1 MRAKSIMKI
10 LKFITTPLLF
20 VLIVS
25 AQMVHASSDRVYRVQ
40 TILNAIGQNAGT
52 ADGLYGEKTR
62 RALIAIAPEHNG
74 KTITDADVNA
84 VEKAYI
90 EKFGNYP
97 VFGSKNSPLPMKI
110 KEKHGGAFA
119 GWNEQIKTELHRL
132 DVSTVNFEFMPFEYY
147 AKDASAYPPSE
158 TPTWAQMKASRYDCD
173 FALKNM
179 RVRDDD
185 KIAGTLTKAGKTSA
199 TGTQWCNMVL
209 REKFPYEGAFDI
221 QNVLNL
227 WTSKPVDY
235 FAPQLSDGDDVYGKN
250 AIYAHLTTTYA
261 LFHDQFS
268 NQENIDQWLID
279 WGLKFEQTKGIT
291 AQQCPFHDPILM
303 NIDRRKNG
311 KFSDA
316 SACGS
321 KKWRS
326 AIAKIALGLR
336 VRNQAI
342 YLSGVRHLEANL
354 AMIDENGIYVHY
366 ASRGW
371 QSPGYLVDVPLYLN
385 DLGILFDAVGIDFY
399 SIQTPSGLT
408 IAEIIDA
415 SIVALDMMYPLQEY
429 IEGTGDYREKSAL
442 LAQLDTVGGFDYIK
456 LQSQTEPHDLLMRTL
471 HYNATKRAVTTPPPE
486 KIIRLVSYYMHDNSK
501 PQGYHGFGD
510 ALPLTPVMHYLRE
523 KGELNKSF
531 AGAEDFTAILKETK
545 QKRTVAARDPQNI
558 IKNPEIRASLG
569 LDPEPEIIL
578 EHNLNKGDFVK
589 LELPVDFDYW
599 HYFNVNQAKLPGKKS
614 RDSGFAFDVMRM
626 GVSGNNTQVIG
637 SVILK
642 NESGTL
648 IMRRA
653 SGEIEAV
660 PNQVVGQVEGDF
672 FTITLKTKLCDTCRA
687 YPEKIIVS
695 RDYHVGIGL
704 KAEESDKKTRLVVM
718 PY

>member
-1 MRAKSIMKI
+1 MTRLIGLI
-10 LKFITTPLLF
+10 L
-20 VLIVS
+20 LIVVAQS
-25 AQMVHASSDRVYRVQ
+25 AHSSSDRVYRVQ
-40 TILNAIGQNAGT
+40 TILNSIGQNAGI
-52 ADGLYGEKTR
+52 ADGLYGGKTR

-74 KTITDADVNA
+74 KTITDADVHA
-84 VEKAYI
+84 VEEAYI

-110 KEKHGGAFA
+110 KEKYIGEFA
-119 GWNEQIKTELHRL
+119 GWNEQIKTEMHRL

-147 AKDASAYPPSE
+147 AKDASAHPPSE
-158 TPTWAQMKASRYDCD
+158 TPTWAQIQASRYDCD

-179 RVRDDD
+179 RVRDEDVV
-185 KIAGTLTKAGKTSA
+185 AGTLTKAGKGSA
-199 TGTQWCNMVL
+199 GGTGWCNTVL
-209 REKFPYEGAFDI
+209 REKFPYEGASDI

-235 FAPQLSDGDDVYGKN
+235 FAPQLSNGDDINGKN
-250 AIYAHLTTTYA
+250 IIYAQLTATYA
-261 LFHDQFS
+261 LFYDRFTDQ
-268 NQENIDQWLID
+268 QKIDKWLID
-279 WGLKFEQTKGIT
+279 WGLRFERTKGIN
-291 AQQCPFHDPILM
+291 ASQCPFHNPILM
-303 NIDRRKNG
+303 NNDRRRGG

-321 KKWRS
+321 EKWRS
-326 AIAKIALGLR
+326 AFAKIALGLR
-336 VRNQAI
+336 IKNQEI

-385 DLGILFDAVGIDFY
+385 DLGILFHAVGLDFY

-415 SIVALDMMYPLQEY
+415 SIQALDKMYPLQKY
-429 IEGTGDYREKSAL
+429 IEGTGIAYTNANVKETASFG
-442 LAQLDTVGGFDYIK
+442 QLDTVGGFDYIK

-471 HYNATKRAVTTPPPE
+471 HYNATRRAAATPPPE
-486 KIIRLVSYYMHDNSK
+486 KIIRLVSFYMHDNSK
-501 PQGYHGFGD
+501 PQGYHGFGAD
-510 ALPLTPVMHYLRE
+510 ALPLIPVMHYLRE
-523 KGELNKSF
+523 MGRLNKSF

-545 QKRTVAARDPQNI
+545 QKRAIAARDPQNI

-653 SGEIEAV
+653 SGEIEAE
-660 PNQVVGQVEGDF
+660 PNQVVGQIEGDF